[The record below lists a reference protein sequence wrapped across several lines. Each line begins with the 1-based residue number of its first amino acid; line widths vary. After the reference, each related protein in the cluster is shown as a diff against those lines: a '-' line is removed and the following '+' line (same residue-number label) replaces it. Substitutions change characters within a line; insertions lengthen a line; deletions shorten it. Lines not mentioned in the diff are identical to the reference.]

1 MGGLREMWRR
11 VGMLVRRETFDR
23 ELEEEM
29 RLHREMKER
38 EFAAGGASG
47 EEARYAAARAFGNA
61 TVLRERGREAW
72 GWRWLEEFA
81 QDVRFGLRMLRKNP
95 GFTITCVL
103 SLALGI
109 GATTAVFSIIHAVLL
124 NPYPYA
130 GADRI
135 AWVTTEDKAGNQRRI
150 VVTGSQLQQLRRA
163 SSVESLLLLEGW
175 DLSTTG
181 GDLPEDVRAQF
192 FTPNASSFFGVPALL
207 GRGLLPSDAP
217 EGQDPQQVAVLS
229 YLFWQRHFAGSPDVV
244 GKTLQM
250 AHKNYTIVGVSP
262 RRFAWALADVYLPM
276 KVNYDPARPLFPLVK
291 LKPGVSVETADAEF
305 QTLLAQFAKETPA
318 RFPEEFRARTQPLLD
333 QYGHS
338 LGHTL
343 YLLFGA
349 VVLLLFIGCAN
360 VSILLL
366 ARGSARQQELAV
378 RAAIGGSG
386 IRIFRQL
393 LTESLVLSVG
403 GAVPGVLLAYGI
415 VALAVRWLP
424 VYSYPPEAAIQINLP
439 VLCFSVGLALLV
451 GMLFGL
457 SPALRLSRPEAQPA
471 MSLSTHKITSG
482 LRRKRTHSALIVAQ
496 IALTLLLLTA
506 AGAAIEGFRSLM
518 HRELGYDPHNI
529 LDVGIPM
536 HENTHATWEARSA
549 YFDQLR
555 GKVAALPEVV
565 SAAISSE
572 STPPNNGEN
581 QRIEIMGRSAVEEPE
596 SRLNLVSPEYFS
608 LLEIPLLQGRVWD
621 QAETMRGARVAVIN
635 EAMAR
640 RYWPSGGALGN
651 AIRIPEL
658 KNDPPLRFAAPG
670 STQWFQIVGVVAD
683 AVDDGLA
690 NPVKPAFYVPYTIWP
705 GLVPEILV
713 RTRMPPR
720 SVLHAVRAQVQS
732 VDADQQVDGYVTSLE
747 ESLTTQPEWQQE
759 HLVTMLFSAFGL
771 LALALAVVGLYS
783 VLSYSVAQRTKE
795 FGIRVALGADRA
807 RVVSMVVRGGL
818 VQIGL
823 GLLVGV
829 PVAMAGGR
837 ALAHQLFGVKSY
849 DPVVLSAAALLLGIS
864 ALVAGL
870 VPALRAASID
880 PMEALRTE

>member
-1 MGGLREMWRR
+1 MSWIGELWRR
-11 VGMLVRRETFDR
+11 VGMLARREQFGPALD
-23 ELEEEM
+23 EEM

-38 EFAAGGASG
+38 ELSARGVESEDAG
-47 EEARYAAARAFGNA
+47 YAASRAFGNA
-61 TVLRERGREAW
+61 TVLRERGHEAW
-72 GWRWLEEFA
+72 CWRWLEELL
-81 QDVRFGLRMLRKNP
+81 QDVRFGLRVLSKSP

-130 GADRI
+130 AADRI
-135 AWVTTEDKAGNQRRI
+135 AWVTTEDRAGNQKRI
-150 VVTGSQLQQLRRA
+150 TVTGSQLQQLRRA
-163 SSVESLLLLEGW
+163 SSVENVVLQEGW

-181 GDLPEDVRAQF
+181 GDLPEDVRALF
-192 FTPNASSFFGVPALL
+192 LTPNASDFFGVAPLL

-217 EGQDPQQVAVLS
+217 EGKDAQPVAVLS
-229 YLFWQRHFAGSPDVV
+229 YSFWQKHFAGGRDVL
-244 GKTLQM
+244 GRTLQM
-250 AHKNYTIVGVSP
+250 AHKDYVVVGVLP

-276 KVNYDPARPLFPLVK
+276 KVNYDPARPLFPFVK
-291 LKPGVSVETADAEF
+291 LRPGVRIETADAEF
-305 QTLLAQFAKETPA
+305 QTLLTQFAKQTPA
-318 RFPEEFRARTQPLLD
+318 RFPEDFRARTEPLLD

-360 VSILLL
+360 VSILLM

-386 IRIFRQL
+386 RRIFRQL

-415 VALAVRWLP
+415 VALVVKWLP
-424 VYSYPPEAAIQINLP
+424 GYSYPQEAAIQIDLP
-439 VLCFSVGLALLV
+439 VLWFSVGLSLLV
-451 GMLFGL
+451 GTLFGL
-457 SPALRLSRPEAQPA
+457 SPAIQLSRAEAGRA
-471 MSLSTHKITSG
+471 LSLGTHKITNG
-482 LRRKRTHSALIVAQ
+482 LGKKRTYGALVVAQ

-506 AGAAIEGFRSLM
+506 AGAAIQGFRGLM

-536 HENTHATWEARSA
+536 HENAHATWEARSG
-549 YFDQLR
+549 YFDQLCQR
-555 GKVAALPEVV
+555 VASLPEVV

-572 STPPNNGEN
+572 STPPVSGQN
-581 QRIEIMGRSAVEEPE
+581 QRMEIMGKSAAEQTE
-596 SRLNLVSPEYFS
+596 SRLHLISPEYFS
-608 LLEIPLLQGRVWD
+608 VLRIPLLQGRVWD

-635 EAMAR
+635 EAMAG
-640 RYWPSGGALGN
+640 RYWHDGDALGQ
-651 AIRIPEL
+651 AIRMPEL
-658 KNDPPLRFAAPG
+658 KNDPPMRFAAPG
-670 STQWFQIVGVVAD
+670 SNPWFHIVGVVAD
-683 AVDDGLA
+683 AVNDGLA
-690 NPVKPAFYVPYTIWP
+690 NPVKPAIYVPYTIWP
-705 GLVPEILV
+705 GLNPEILV
-713 RTRMPPR
+713 RTRASPL
-720 SVLHAVRAQVQS
+720 SVLRDVRAQVQS
-732 VDADQQVDGYVTSLE
+732 VDADQQVDGFVTSLE

-795 FGIRVALGADRA
+795 FGVRVALGADRA
-807 RVVSMVVRGGL
+807 RVASMVMRRAL
-818 VQIGL
+818 AQIGL

-829 PVAMAGGR
+829 PAALAGGR
-837 ALAHQLFGVKSY
+837 VLGHQLAGVKSY
-849 DPVVLSAAALLLGIS
+849 DPVLLCAAGLLLGIA

-880 PMEALRTE
+880 PMEALRAE